1 MEPTTLPIEP
11 TQPARHTMTVRTK
24 AALWLMIGPT
34 ALFIVTFM
42 LFAMTNWVVSSFAPV
57 SIATTIINI
66 LLFIAGSVSMLT
78 WLPGLI
84 VGIVLLATAKK

>member
-1 MEPTTLPIEP
+1 
-11 TQPARHTMTVRTK
+11 MTVRTK

-34 ALFIVTFM
+34 ALLIVTFM